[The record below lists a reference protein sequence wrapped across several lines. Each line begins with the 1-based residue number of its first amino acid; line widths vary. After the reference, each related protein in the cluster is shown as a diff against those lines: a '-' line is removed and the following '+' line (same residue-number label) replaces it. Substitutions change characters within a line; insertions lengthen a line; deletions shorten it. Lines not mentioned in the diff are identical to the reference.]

1 MIRAGD
7 ESNTL
12 LEEVK
17 DMRTKICLL
26 AAAVGAAL
34 LSHSAMA
41 AYGDRNKIT
50 EAEVLAAQQAWGE
63 ALIQISRD
71 FNYGGLEKAQQT
83 ARSVLETAYAF
94 QHGEVLFKP
103 TLASGEHTFR
113 NQKEYALSYFV
124 GGNDRLG
131 DPGFAL
137 KGWESFQIEN
147 AGVVINGQMALTMG
161 HVMLTDA
168 DGNTTK
174 VDKTWGFQR
183 FDDGQL
189 RIVLHHSSLPFTG

>member
-1 MIRAGD
+1 
-7 ESNTL
+7 
-12 LEEVK
+12 
-17 DMRTKICLL
+17 MRTKICLL
-26 AAAVGAAL
+26 TAAVGAAL

-41 AYGDRNKIT
+41 GYGDRNKIT